1 MSKPT
6 FSIRVQPEARAA
18 AKARARAPWSN
29 FPDQP
34 GILEFRQN
42 KQARPQQSMR
52 FRVGE
57 GAARDRD
64 VLRRSR
70 DVTFSTD
77 LQVPGYTFDYESGG
91 GKPQQACGSVELRE
105 RQCKAQFAVVKQN
118 GKSMVGLRFCEKPNA
133 FGPFIPVQD
142 TTGTARF
149 LYVQALAAR
158 MCECRRGGTDMRAC
172 ASRFFPESRRGE
184 RMTIAGARRRKKR

>member
-6 FSIRVQPEARAA
+6 FSIRVEPEARAA
-18 AKARARAPWSN
+18 AQSRARNPWSN

-42 KQARPQQSMR
+42 KDARPQQSMR
-52 FRVGE
+52 FRIGE

-70 DVTFSTD
+70 DVTFTTE

-91 GKPQQACGSVELRE
+91 GKPDAACGALLRD
-105 RQCKAQFAVVKQN
+105 RQCKAQFAVIKKG
-118 GKSMVGLRFCEKPNA
+118 GKSTVGIRFCEKPKS
-133 FGPFIPVQD
+133 FGPFIPVGD
-142 TTGTARF
+142 TTGTARL
-149 LYVQALAAR
+149 LYVQELAAR
-158 MCECRRGGTDMRAC
+158 VCQCRRGGTDMRTC
-172 ASRFFPESRRGE
+172 ANKYFPESFRGE
-184 RMTIAGARRRKKR
+184 RMTIAGARRKRRKR